1 VKKHAD
7 RPLVT
12 AHFAMTADGKTNSVA
27 FTPEIFASP
36 AGKSRVREVQ
46 AGADAVLVGRSTVAA
61 NFIGLSPQPLR
72 VMISNA
78 GDLDPDWMVFN
89 CSDSPIIVF
98 STRQMPVPLRTE
110 IARRAELFLFSRRSV
125 DLRKSLE
132 ILRVEFGVRR
142 LACEGGGTLLRSL
155 AALDLV
161 DSICLTVVPVVSG
174 GRLAPTLTGLP
185 GAFLN
190 PPREFEIVRQSV
202 IAGECFL
209 ELRRKKDAE

>member
-1 VKKHAD
+1 MKTHAD

-12 AHFAMTADGKTNSVA
+12 AHFAMPADGKTSPVA
-27 FTPEIFASP
+27 FTPESFASP
-36 AGKSRVREVQ
+36 AGKRRLQEVQ
-46 AGADAVLVGRSTVAA
+46 AGTDAILVGRSAVAA
-61 NFIGLSPQPLR
+61 DSMGLPRQPLR
-72 VMISNA
+72 VIISNA

-98 STRQMPVPLRTE
+98 STRQMPARLRTE
-110 IARRAELFLFSRRSV
+110 IARRAELFLFSCRSV

-161 DSICLTVVPVVSG
+161 DSICLAVVPVVSG

-190 PPREFEIVRQSV
+190 PPREFEIIRQSV

-209 ELRRKKDAE
+209 ELRRKRDAE